1 MRSIFKNKRL
11 TEIEIQQL
19 QKQIEKGDI
28 VPNTGDT
35 MSEMSCGGSI
45 GTEIVTEQ
53 CCDLED
59 YTGNKPENHIE
70 NAIYQRLMK

>member
-1 MRSIFKNKRL
+1 
-11 TEIEIQQL
+11 
-19 QKQIEKGDI
+19 
-28 VPNTGDT
+28 

-45 GTEIVTEQ
+45 GTEIVIEQ